1 MAYVLVMGGL
11 ALSVSFT
18 LGWALWRLV
27 RGALGWLGG
36 SPSGGARVKP
46 KARKPAA
53 RKPASK
59 AASNKS
65 SATRSSASR
74 SSSGRAAT
82 PRKAAAQQPAKP
94 SEPWG
99 LTRWLAANRSLL
111 PLASLAVML
120 YAFGRL
126 VVFGLQHR
134 PVEAP
139 ASFAQVVMVIG
150 WVAAVLLGLALLSLL
165 ARWRCR
171 E

>member
-27 RGALGWLGG
+27 RVALGWLGG
-36 SPSGGARVKP
+36 GSPSGATRVKP
-46 KARKPAA
+46 RARKPAA
-53 RKPASK
+53 KKPAK
-59 AASNKS
+59 APAGKATAS
-65 SATRSSASR
+65 
-74 SSSGRAAT
+74 RAAT
-82 PRKAAAQQPAKP
+82 PRKAAAKPPAKLP
-94 SEPWG
+94 REPWG

-111 PLASLAVML
+111 PLASLALML

-150 WVAAVLLGLALLSLL
+150 WTAAVLLGLALLSLL

>member
-36 SPSGGARVKP
+36 GSSSGATKVKP

-59 AASNKS
+59 APAGKSSTIKS
-65 SATRSSASR
+65 SA
-74 SSSGRAAT
+74 GRAAT
-82 PRKAAAQQPAKP
+82 PRKEAAKPPAKP
-94 SEPWG
+94 PREPWG

-111 PLASLAVML
+111 PLASLALML

-150 WVAAVLLGLALLSLL
+150 WTAAVLLGLALLSLL

-171 E
+171 

>member
-36 SPSGGARVKP
+36 SSSGGTKVKP
-46 KARKPAA
+46 KARKPAT

-59 AASNKS
+59 APANGS
-65 SATRSSASR
+65 SAAKSSASR
-74 SSSGRAAT
+74 PSNAKSAAT
-82 PRKAAAQQPAKP
+82 RKAATQQPARP
-94 SEPWG
+94 REPWG

-111 PLASLAVML
+111 PLSSLALML

-150 WVAAVLLGLALLSLL
+150 WAAAGLLGLALVSLL

>member
-36 SPSGGARVKP
+36 SPSRGAKVKP

-59 AASNKS
+59 ASASTS
-65 SATRSSASR
+65 SATK
-74 SSSGRAAT
+74 SSSGKAAT
-82 PRKAAAQQPAKP
+82 PRKAAAKQSTTPP
-94 SEPWG
+94 REPWG
-99 LTRWLAANRSLL
+99 LTRGLAANRSLL
-111 PLASLAVML
+111 PLASLALML

-150 WVAAVLLGLALLSLL
+150 WAAAVLLGLALLSLL

-171 E
+171 G

>member
-27 RGALGWLGG
+27 RVALGWLGG
-36 SPSGGARVKP
+36 GSPSGATKVKP

-53 RKPASK
+53 RKPARK
-59 AASNKS
+59 ASANES
-65 SATRSSASR
+65 SATESST
-74 SSSGRAAT
+74 GRAAT
-82 PRKAAAQQPAKP
+82 PRKAAARKAARPP
-94 SEPWG
+94 REPWG
-99 LTRWLAANRSLL
+99 LTRGLAANRSLL
-111 PLASLAVML
+111 PLASLALML

-139 ASFAQVVMVIG
+139 ASFAQVVMVLG
-150 WVAAVLLGLALLSLL
+150 WAAAVLVGLALLSLL

-171 E
+171 D

>member
-36 SPSGGARVKP
+36 SSSGGTKIKP
-46 KARKPAA
+46 KARKPAT

-59 AASNKS
+59 APAKS
-65 SATRSSASR
+65 SAAKSSASR
-74 SSSGRAAT
+74 PSNAKSAA
-82 PRKAAAQQPAKP
+82 PRKAATQQPARP
-94 SEPWG
+94 CEPWG

-111 PLASLAVML
+111 PLSSLALML

-150 WVAAVLLGLALLSLL
+150 WVAAGLLGLALVSLL